1 MEKEKEP
8 TIQDVLDAMHAF
20 AGNTQERFEK
30 IDERFEN
37 IDERFDKI
45 DERFDNLEKNLRL
58 EIGKARD
65 EAFVHADRKSE
76 EVIVEVGKIINRRA
90 EHENKF
96 KHELVSVMKRNSLL
110 GAKELKHLERAI

>member
-8 TIQDVLDAMHAF
+8 TIQDVLDVMRTY
-20 AGNTQERFEK
+20 AGNMEVRFEK
-30 IDERFEN
+30 IDGRFEK
-37 IDERFDKI
+37 IDGRFDS
-45 DERFDNLEKNLRL
+45 LEKNLRL

-65 EAFVHADRKSE
+65 EAFAHADKKSE

-96 KHELVSVMKRNSLL
+96 KHELVSSMKRNSLL
-110 GAKELKHLERAI
+110 GAKDLKQLEQAI